1 MMQAPLGRDQDIE
14 RPPRLGHV
22 IDPERQLA
30 DPSCGPPEARNHG
43 LKAR

>member
-14 RPPRLGHV
+14 RPPRHV

-30 DPSCGPPEARNHG
+30 EPSCGPPEARNHG